1 MTPEFSRPVRLEE
14 LSPNERRYEIEAA
27 ESERAALAARFGLE
41 SIGRLKAAVGLRSE
55 TAGRRIRLTAHF
67 EADVVQNCVV
77 TLEPVPAQ
85 LAGDFEVLYDRAASP
100 AGREVVVE
108 AGDLDVVPL
117 EGDSVDIGEAVAEEL
132 SLSLDP
138 YPRAAGAQIE
148 GAEPAADA
156 GHRPFEVLARLKG
169 KH

>member
-1 MTPEFSRPVRLEE
+1 MPPEVHFD
-14 LSPNERRYEIEAA
+14 LSKIDQT
-27 ESERAALAARFGLE
+27 
-41 SIGRLKAAVGLRSE
+41 K
-55 TAGRRIRLTAHF
+55 
-67 EADVVQNCVV
+67 
-77 TLEPVPAQ
+77 
-85 LAGDFEVLYDRAASP
+85 VLYDRAASP